1 MDEHLIEHDG
11 VYLPDAMQ
19 NYARAL
25 EKMLNE
31 VPVVN
36 GAVDLE
42 TLWLES
48 ALPHDLIIEVLG
60 TMEVRLPPHVEKI
73 VSRDGRVLKER
84 PSPVPSP

>member
-1 MDEHLIEHDG
+1 MEIEEHLSAPDG
-11 VYLPDAMQ
+11 AYLPDAMQ

-31 VPVVN
+31 IPVVN

-48 ALPHDLIIEVLG
+48 ALPRDLITEVLEK
-60 TMEVRLPPHVEKI
+60 MEIALPAHVEKI
-73 VSRDGRVLKER
+73 VQRDGRVLR
-84 PSPVPSP
+84 AR